1 MLRNVLRYLKRPVS
15 ECELACPPSG
25 HVTTLVN
32 NLHYFCWLSQSVDV
46 FFYLDFFIKLM
57 VFLWLFEFCGKTSV
71 LTMSSQD
78 EIKEAQRE
86 SAFVAI
92 SWWIER
98 HFL

>member
-1 MLRNVLRYLKRPVS
+1 MDV
-15 ECELACPPSG
+15 
-25 HVTTLVN
+25 
-32 NLHYFCWLSQSVDV
+32 YFHFGFLLS
-46 FFYLDFFIKLM
+46 FLD
-57 VFLWLFEFCGKTSV
+57 FLWLFEFCGKTSV

-78 EIKEAQRE
+78 EIKEAQRK